1 MLQTQEGLFHV
12 KVEGPENAP
21 ALIFSNS
28 LGCNLSMWDAQAAA
42 LRARYRIIRYD
53 SRGHG
58 RSLVSPPPFSI
69 AQLARDALAILDELS
84 IRKAHWCGLSKG
96 GMVGQWLLTHA
107 ADRLGKV
114 VLANTAPK
122 MGPPGLWNTRMRIA
136 RTQGMEALAPS
147 IIERWLSAGFRA
159 ADPSAVERVR
169 DMLLTTPAEGYA
181 ACCGAIRDMDQRE
194 AIRSVDG
201 RNVLVIV
208 GEHDPATPAEAGRLI
223 AQSMRGAQCVS
234 LDAAHI
240 SNIEQETAFTQALA
254 THLDA
259 RS

>member
-1 MLQTQEGLFHV
+1 MLQTREGSFNV
-12 KVEGPENAP
+12 KVEGPANAP

-28 LGCNLSMWDAQAAA
+28 LGCNLSMWDAQATA
-42 LRARYRIIRYD
+42 LRERYRIIRYD

-58 RSLVSPPPFSI
+58 GSLVSPPPYSI
-69 AQLARDALAILDELS
+69 EQLGRDALAILDELN
-84 IRKAHWCGLSKG
+84 IKKVHWCGLSKG

-107 ADRLGKV
+107 PGRLGKV
-114 VLANTAPK
+114 VLANTASR
-122 MGPPGLWNTRMRIA
+122 MGPPSLWNMRIRIA

-159 ADPSAVERVR
+159 ADPIAVERVR
-169 DMLLTTPAEGYA
+169 DMLLTTPAAGYA
-181 ACCGAIRDMDQRE
+181 ACCGAIRDMDQHE

-201 RNVLVIV
+201 RDVLVIV
-208 GEHDPATPAEAGRLI
+208 GEHDPATPAAAGHLI
-223 AQSMRGAQCVS
+223 AQSMRGAKLVS

-240 SNIEQETAFTQALA
+240 SNIEQEAAFTQALA

-259 RS
+259 QS